1 MKIGTILDY
10 SFREPKFLILKCFLS
25 FSVRRN
31 LKKLLS
37 TSNTS
42 SNSVISINGLRV
54 ISMIWIIFGHI
65 YKFIPGLSLINRSD
79 IAEVGILNVLYY
91 HKVS

>member
-10 SFREPKFLILKCFLS
+10 SFREPTFLILKCLLS

-37 TSNTS
+37 TSNMS
-42 SNSVISINGLRV
+42 SNSVDSINGLRV
-54 ISMIWIIFGHI
+54 LSMIWIIFGHI
-65 YKFIPGLSLINRSD
+65 YKLIPGLSLLNRSD
-79 IAEVGILNVLYY
+79 IAEVGILNDLYY
-91 HKVS
+91 YKVT